1 VRSQLAFA
9 IGVLTCCLF
18 GPPAM
23 AGKRVALVIGN
34 SAYQNVAQLPN
45 PIKDAAAIADMFKKA
60 GFDVVE
66 NRQNLKNADTRRA
79 LNSFFDKVRD
89 ADIAVVYY
97 AGHGIEIDGTNYIV
111 PVDAL
116 LERDRD
122 AFDEAV
128 SLDRI
133 VQSIEP
139 ARQLRLI
146 ILDACRDNPFAKN
159 TRRTLATR
167 GVGRGLARVDPDT
180 PNTLVAFAAK
190 AGSTADDGFGEHS
203 PFATSLLKYLTVP
216 GLDLRRALGRVRDEV
231 MISTGNRQEPFV
243 FGSLGGEDVSL
254 VPAPEVPVAA
264 AAAAQNPAEIRAD
277 YQLAERIGT
286 KEAWDYFIAAHDGG
300 FYADLAKAQRNKIA
314 AEKAKNSIVAESSA
328 NSVQQKQAAVTPV
341 DDQGKF
347 AVASV
352 ALPPESSQSG
362 AKVGAID
369 PHVATPGRES
379 TSKEAPD
386 WDKVKD
392 SSDQSALTGFIKRYP
407 NSPLS
412 INAQQRLD
420 VLKRAADER
429 EAAAAQARADAAL
442 KLAAAAEERVK
453 LAAAERAKL
462 EETQFA
468 EAKRREQQ
476 RVAEDQGAKEEQRR
490 RQVAALAVAPLSTEH
505 DPNAQPSSDQ
515 VCKEAAAKLA
525 KLRISPTP
533 EDVARFEKDLACEQL
548 RPQLVRLRESIPANI
563 LPRPDV
569 VAPIERPGVDE
580 PEKAAP
586 PTQRLSIQTP
596 QESPVEK
603 PQVNPSIP
611 RVVTTPPPRP
621 QNKAASAAE
630 RRRVTSADCKAI
642 NERAQLGDMSDD
654 DRETLKS
661 CRGGMRP

>member
-18 GPPAM
+18 GQPAM

-45 PIKDAAAIADMFKKA
+45 PIKDAAAIADMLKKA

-180 PNTLVAFAAK
+180 PNTLIAFAAK

-264 AAAAQNPAEIRAD
+264 APAAQNSAAEIRAD

-328 NSVQQKQAAVTPV
+328 NSAQQKQAAVTPV
-341 DDQGKF
+341 DDQGKLT
-347 AVASV
+347 VASA
-352 ALPPESSQSG
+352 ALPPESSQS
-362 AKVGAID
+362 A
-369 PHVATPGRES
+369 
-379 TSKEAPD
+379 
-386 WDKVKD
+386 
-392 SSDQSALTGFIKRYP
+392 
-407 NSPLS
+407 
-412 INAQQRLD
+412 
-420 VLKRAADER
+420 
-429 EAAAAQARADAAL
+429 
-442 KLAAAAEERVK
+442 K
-453 LAAAERAKL
+453 LAAAEPAKP

-468 EAKRREQQ
+468 EAKRQEQQ

-505 DPNAQPSSDQ
+505 DPNAQPPSDQ

-525 KLRISPTP
+525 KLRVSPTP
-533 EDVARFEKDLACEQL
+533 EEVARFEKDLACEQL
-548 RPQLVRLRESIPANI
+548 RPQLVRLRENIPANI

-569 VAPIERPGVDE
+569 AAPIARPGVDE

-586 PTQRLSIQTP
+586 PMQQLSIQTP

-611 RVVTTPPPRP
+611 RVVTAPPPRP
-621 QNKAASAAE
+621 QNKAAPAAK
-630 RRRVTSADCKAI
+630 RRRVSSADCKAI

-654 DRETLKS
+654 DRETLKN
-661 CRGGMRP
+661 CRGGMIP